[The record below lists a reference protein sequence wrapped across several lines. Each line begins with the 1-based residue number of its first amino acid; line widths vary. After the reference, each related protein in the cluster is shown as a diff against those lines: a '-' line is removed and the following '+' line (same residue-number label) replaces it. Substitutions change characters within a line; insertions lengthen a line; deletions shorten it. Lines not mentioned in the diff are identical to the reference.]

1 MGILVTPKSQAE
13 VNQLVSVLHSAG
25 YKHFSI
31 GDRGE
36 VNAFQVGVAA
46 VVWPTSNDYCY
57 KASDAVI
64 EIEDAIVEV
73 NELYTL
79 LRG

>member
-13 VNQLVSVLHSAG
+13 VNQLVSVLHSANF
-25 YKHFSI
+25 KNLPSADPAKNFK
-31 GDRGE
+31 
-36 VNAFQVGVAA
+36 VGVEAIIWA
-46 VVWPTSNDYCY
+46 NMEQYCHERLVT
-57 KASDAVI
+57 AGTDFPHDTVS
-64 EIEDAIVEV
+64 V